1 MLEEQKETTTITYE
15 REGSKL
21 KEIRTPLEIVPEIK
35 TYDIDEIKKEIKKI
49 DGAIKK
55 WEDKK
60 EPLQEIVDRYEN
72 MK

>member
-1 MLEEQKETTTITYE
+1 MLEKQKETTTITYE

-60 EPLQEIVDRYEN
+60 EPLQAIVDRYNEIA
-72 MK
+72 

>member
-1 MLEEQKETTTITYE
+1 MLEKQKETTTITYE

-21 KEIRTPLEIVPEIK
+21 KEIRIPLEIVPEIK